1 MKEGTFEVIWI
12 KWQENHLLI
21 PFLKIQN
28 RGSIQILDKIKITT
42 TYCDTDI
49 EIWRTSGNIYKTIKV
64 RV

>member
-1 MKEGTFEVIWI
+1 MKEGTFEVTWI

-42 TYCDTDI
+42 TYCDTDF
-49 EIWRTSGNIYKTIKV
+49 EIWRPSGNIYKTIKV